1 MTQAPRLKHFI
12 YSHYF
17 VSALRISFGLILV
30 FLVGFLMI
38 DAKAAAVAVFGAT
51 YVAFI
56 DRPGS
61 TRERAKEMLSGA
73 VLGAL
78 AVCLTGFV
86 LNQPIALVIAMVAQA
101 FFFSMLVVY
110 GLRGATIGL
119 ACLTLASIT
128 MASGLSPDNVLGY
141 TLASLTGALGYILYS
156 MVSGRLLQ
164 LRETRQC
171 LGVALYATSQYMAAR
186 AHMYDPGLDINKGYR
201 ELIAAQSKMINLQQV
216 ARNVILGTVSAE
228 NVQTSPGRLM
238 LWNMTVDMGNL
249 VDLVISTQTD
259 YALLHRKLNQSKA
272 LVLMHDILT
281 EMGLALEQVAMAV
294 AGQKPSS
301 RSFSSIKKLAALQ
314 SQLQAQLQAMKES
327 HLDRDE
333 PQAYAVCLQIYQRL
347 SNMHVIINRMT
358 DQIHMPANAKPLN
371 LSFLETSLG
380 TLMAGQSFSP
390 KLLMSNLGFHST
402 AFRYALR
409 ASLAVGIAMAI
420 GTQVPETGAHGYWIV
435 LTVIVIMK
443 PAFSL
448 TKERNFARLKG
459 TLIGCALTF
468 ALLHI
473 TTEPAIL
480 GGVLAVALG
489 LCFVFLVTNNYT
501 IFSMFVSVTVLLA
514 LHGLLPD
521 SVNLPTE
528 RAIDTVI
535 GSLIALACSF
545 VLPSW
550 ESKSIPALATS
561 AVQANERLLRATVNA
576 MSDPSSDPP
585 EWHAHRQA
593 MQIAFSNFSQGFDR
607 MMAEPASHQAH
618 VVQYSNLV
626 IDLHVMAGETVKL
639 FHQVQAQPAAVE
651 HARPLLEQVANAI
664 SSMDENTL
672 PNVTGSD
679 DNQPNTDW
687 AYALKQLQDST
698 QQVIATYKSLGLK
711 VSPQPMKG

>member
-1 MTQAPRLKHFI
+1 MTQVPSLKHFI

-17 VSALRISFGLILV
+17 VSALRISFGLLLV

-61 TRERAKEMLSGA
+61 ARERAKEMLSGA

-78 AVCLTGFV
+78 AVCLTGFT

-186 AHMYDPGLDINKGYR
+186 AHMYDPGLDIDKGYR
-201 ELIAAQSKMINLQQV
+201 ELIAAQSKMIDLQKV
-216 ARNVILGTVSAE
+216 ARNVILGAVSTE

-238 LWNMTVDMGNL
+238 LWNVMVDMSNL
-249 VDLVISTQTD
+249 VDLVISTRTD
-259 YALLHRKLNQSKA
+259 YALLHQKLNQSKV
-272 LVLMHDILT
+272 LVLMHDALT
-281 EMGLALEQVAMAV
+281 KMGLALQQIALAV

-301 RSFSSIKKLAALQ
+301 RSPRSTDSLQALQ
-314 SQLQAQLQAMKES
+314 TQLQEQLQAMQES

-333 PQAYAVCLQIYQRL
+333 PQAYAVCLQIHGRL
-347 SNMHVIINRMT
+347 SNLRVIIHRMIE
-358 DQIHMPANAKPLN
+358 QAAMPANAKPLH
-371 LSFLETSLG
+371 LSFLQKSLG

-390 KLLMSNLGFHST
+390 KLLMSNLGFQSAT
-402 AFRYALR
+402 FRFALR
-409 ASLAVGIAMAI
+409 VSLAVGIAMAI
-420 GTQVPETGAHGYWIV
+420 GTQVPDTGAHGYWIV

-480 GGVLAVALG
+480 GGVFAIALG

-501 IFSMFVSVTVLLA
+501 IYSMFVSVTVLLA

-576 MSDPSSDPP
+576 MSDTSSDPP

-626 IDLHVMAGETVKL
+626 IDLHVMAGETVNL
-639 FHQVQAQPAAVE
+639 FHQVQAQHAAIE
-651 HARPLLEQVANAI
+651 HARPILEQLTNALA
-664 SSMDENTL
+664 SMDENTL
-672 PNVTGSD
+672 PKVTGSD
-679 DNQPNTDW
+679 NNQPKTDW
-687 AYALKQLQDST
+687 AYALEQLQDST
-698 QQVIATYKSLGLK
+698 QQVIATYKSLALK
-711 VSPQPMKG
+711 VTPQPMKG